1 MEVRMWGKELMLGE
15 VRYLYV
21 FFIFTWQTSFIEASP
36 WISLAMSSS
45 SNSSSS
51 PPPCPHP
58 HLPLESPLNKL
69 NLRNFKLFGKKSL
82 LIYTK
87 YMYVHMYVFV
97 LYIYRVFHN
106 VFTSTLLMTPSVSVA
121 SSPSSRPGVI
131 PNVCFFCYNLSQNN
145 RITNKAHRIIN
156 DWQRSH
162 SVHQTY
168 RTRMSLVSSKREL
181 INFDQRSKLVYLPF
195 KCEFKGLPHNYT
207 RYYSVFVDLRHRLN
221 LRV

>member
-1 MEVRMWGKELMLGE
+1 MEVSMWGKELMLGE

-21 FFIFTWQTSFIEASP
+21 FYFHLTNFLDWGIPLNVISHVLILQFILQSTS
-36 WISLAMSSS
+36 MSSS
-45 SNSSSS
+45 PSSSGIS
-51 PPPCPHP
+51 F
-58 HLPLESPLNKL
+58 KQIKFK
-69 NLRNFKLFGKKSL
+69 FKLFGKKIITHET
-82 LIYTK
+82 IYI
-87 YMYVHMYVFV
+87 YMY

-121 SSPSSRPGVI
+121 SSQSSRPGVI
-131 PNVCFFCYNLSQNN
+131 PYVVCFFCYNLSQNN
-145 RITNKAHRIIN
+145 RITNKAHRILN

-168 RTRMSLVSSKREL
+168 RTRMSLVSSKGEL